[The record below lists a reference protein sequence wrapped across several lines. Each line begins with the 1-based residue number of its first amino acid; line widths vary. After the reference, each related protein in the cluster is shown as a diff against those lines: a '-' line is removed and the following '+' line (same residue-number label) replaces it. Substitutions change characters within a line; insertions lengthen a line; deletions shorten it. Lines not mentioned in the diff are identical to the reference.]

1 MPVSALNPIALPA
14 INTLIQVG
22 AGNSPETFTT
32 IAYVNNI
39 TGPSLQGQVVDVTS
53 MSTGIPWRQK
63 LVTLL
68 EGGEVSFDA
77 FWQPMNATHQ
87 NLLTLFGNR
96 GANGVP
102 GEPIDFRL
110 IFPDQDAST
119 YYFSGFVSAVKLTE
133 AVAEVVK
140 AAVTLTISGQVTF
153 L

>member
-1 MPVSALNPIALPA
+1 MASLNPIALPA
-14 INTLIQVG
+14 INTLIRVG
-22 AGNSPETFTT
+22 NGASPETFTT
-32 IAYVNNI
+32 IAFVNNI

-63 LVTLL
+63 IVTLL

-77 FWQPMNATHQ
+77 FWQPMNTSHQ

-102 GEPIDFRL
+102 GEPIDFQL
-110 IFPDQDAST
+110 VFPDQDAST

-133 AVAEVVK
+133 AVADVVK
-140 AAVTLTISGQVTF
+140 AAVTVTITGQVTY